1 MFEQSFH
8 SKFKTI
14 FDQLNPRQRKAV
26 ETIEGPVLALAGPG
40 TGKTH
45 VLTTRIA
52 HILNSTDTEA
62 QHILCL
68 TFTDAG
74 VLSMRQKLVDL
85 MGSIAH
91 KVPIYTF
98 HSFCNKVIQENIEH
112 FGNHSLKAIS
122 SLERLELIRS
132 IIDSL
137 DQNNPLRKHQSL
149 PYFYEQ
155 HLGNLFQ
162 TIKKENWSESLLINK
177 IDAFLADL
185 PLREEML
192 YKRNSGIFKKG
203 DVKLGALEKISLK
216 VELLISAIPLY
227 EQYQNLMAKNEFFD
241 FEDMILWVVNA
252 FEDKPLLLRQYQEQ
266 FLYLMVDEF
275 QDTNAS
281 QSTII
286 KQLMAYWGDNPNLF
300 IVGDD
305 DQSIYEFQGAR
316 LKNLTDLMERYH
328 KNLEIIQLNQNYR
341 SSQLILDLAKKSIDH
356 NKIRVSEQTTSN
368 TKVKYLKASNAAVAN
383 LENTVCIAEHSNQW
397 QEEVAL
403 IQAIEQHQADGV
415 PLKNVAILYAKHKQ
429 AQGIIS
435 LLDNKGIPY
444 QIKKKRNILELP
456 LMYNLRKLLRYLV
469 QSFKYNRVQ
478 DEVLYE
484 LLHLNFLEIDSH
496 SIAKMARWMRTE
508 RSEGRFD
515 TLWIDLI
522 VKEELL
528 INIGV
533 KNPSKILR
541 FSTFI
546 YAFKSKIHNLTLLN
560 LIEFLI
566 HNSGLSQFLFRQK
579 NRINQL
585 KVINSFLEFVKDNFE
600 KNHRIKL
607 VDLLDKIDLMQANR
621 LSLNMLEVHTMQ
633 QGVQLM
639 TAHSAKGLE
648 FDYVYLMDVTEK
660 TWGLGKAN
668 NSDFYYPDTLT
679 FSNESD
685 ALEARR
691 RLFYVAL
698 TRARKFLQIS
708 YSLQNKK
715 AKSQQK
721 LGFLDELKGLESALI
736 YKKEQLTIDEN
747 WQQLLLSD
755 HQIGLVQQESKAYI
769 DVLLEDFKLSIS
781 ALNSYLHCAT
791 SFYFEYILQLP
802 RQKSEDALI
811 GDCWHRCIQQ
821 VFIYREQFD
830 KFPTI
835 SWVRNLYKVEYNR
848 VKYLLNSNINIA
860 SASQN
865 QFVAYYKANRLSWE
879 KVHNQH
885 KIITE
890 KAIWNATCEN
900 VPIRGIVD
908 KIELNTTSNSI
919 KIVDYKYSRYT
930 KKKFSVAKKDTQIGG
945 SYWRQLYFYKLLLD
959 GSGLYTQRVEN
970 AAIDFLQTD
979 SKGSFKQQEI
989 VFEPEG
995 LERMKSIVKDSYLAI
1010 KNQAF
1015 DKGCGKDSCN
1025 WCSFV
1030 KNNEHLGSFK
1040 QPLIDELDDCL

>member
-469 QSFKYNRVQ
+469 QSFKHNRG
-478 DEVLYE
+478 
-484 LLHLNFLEIDSH
+484 
-496 SIAKMARWMRTE
+496 A
-508 RSEGRFD
+508 G
-515 TLWIDLI
+515 
-522 VKEELL
+522 
-528 INIGV
+528 
-533 KNPSKILR
+533 
-541 FSTFI
+541 
-546 YAFKSKIHNLTLLN
+546 
-560 LIEFLI
+560 
-566 HNSGLSQFLFRQK
+566 
-579 NRINQL
+579 
-585 KVINSFLEFVKDNFE
+585 
-600 KNHRIKL
+600 
-607 VDLLDKIDLMQANR
+607 
-621 LSLNMLEVHTMQ
+621 
-633 QGVQLM
+633 
-639 TAHSAKGLE
+639 
-648 FDYVYLMDVTEK
+648 
-660 TWGLGKAN
+660 
-668 NSDFYYPDTLT
+668 
-679 FSNESD
+679 
-685 ALEARR
+685 
-691 RLFYVAL
+691 
-698 TRARKFLQIS
+698 
-708 YSLQNKK
+708 
-715 AKSQQK
+715 
-721 LGFLDELKGLESALI
+721 
-736 YKKEQLTIDEN
+736 
-747 WQQLLLSD
+747 
-755 HQIGLVQQESKAYI
+755 
-769 DVLLEDFKLSIS
+769 
-781 ALNSYLHCAT
+781 
-791 SFYFEYILQLP
+791 
-802 RQKSEDALI
+802 
-811 GDCWHRCIQQ
+811 
-821 VFIYREQFD
+821 
-830 KFPTI
+830 
-835 SWVRNLYKVEYNR
+835 
-848 VKYLLNSNINIA
+848 
-860 SASQN
+860 
-865 QFVAYYKANRLSWE
+865 
-879 KVHNQH
+879 
-885 KIITE
+885 
-890 KAIWNATCEN
+890 
-900 VPIRGIVD
+900 RGIVR
-908 KIELNTTSNSI
+908 ITT
-919 KIVDYKYSRYT
+919 
-930 KKKFSVAKKDTQIGG
+930 
-945 SYWRQLYFYKLLLD
+945 
-959 GSGLYTQRVEN
+959 
-970 AAIDFLQTD
+970 
-979 SKGSFKQQEI
+979 
-989 VFEPEG
+989 P
-995 LERMKSIVKDSYLAI
+995 
-1010 KNQAF
+1010 
-1015 DKGCGKDSCN
+1015 
-1025 WCSFV
+1025 
-1030 KNNEHLGSFK
+1030 
-1040 QPLIDELDDCL
+1040 